1 VYKTFFHRLAF
12 KRRFWIWRRGK
23 NHF

>member
-1 VYKTFFHRLAF
+1 VYKPFFHQLAF
-12 KRRFWIWRRGK
+12 KRRFWIWRRG